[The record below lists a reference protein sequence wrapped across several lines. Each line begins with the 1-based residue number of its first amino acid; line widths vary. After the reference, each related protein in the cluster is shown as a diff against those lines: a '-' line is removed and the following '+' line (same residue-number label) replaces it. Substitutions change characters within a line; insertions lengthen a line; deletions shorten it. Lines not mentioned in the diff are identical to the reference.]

1 MWYRI
6 NIHSLLVAGAAVLVP
21 EIADYEIRRELLR
34 AGNTRSVAVL
44 DQYKASL
51 GYVPLTTE
59 AMLQAAQFWASARQQ
74 GKPTS
79 PDLAL
84 DADVILAAQAEVLR
98 SGGDNVVITTTNE
111 GHLSR
116 FVPAQA
122 WQDVGVSYGVT

>member
-34 AGNTRSVAVL
+34 AGKTRSVTVL

-59 AMLQAAQFWASARQQ
+59 AMLQAAQF
-74 GKPTS
+74 
-79 PDLAL
+79 
-84 DADVILAAQAEVLR
+84 
-98 SGGDNVVITTTNE
+98 
-111 GHLSR
+111 
-116 FVPAQA
+116 
-122 WQDVGVSYGVT
+122 